1 MDSKINENI
10 LYLLKILHVFI
21 GAILPSGNNLGQIV
35 MLPAQYVQQL
45 QQTNQSQATSV
56 PTPTPKVAVTPK
68 TMPQKTS
75 IKVSP
80 TQAKENI
87 SIDSDLNSTPPESTN
102 YQRNSLEP
110 NGIRPR
116 KPCNCTK
123 SLCLKL
129 YCDCFANGEFC
140 HMCNCMNCFNNLDK
154 EEERQRAIRNCL
166 ERNPNA
172 FRPKIG
178 KGRDAGE
185 TSIRKHTKGCNCK
198 RSGCLK
204 NYCECYEAKI
214 ACSSNCKC
222 VGCRN
227 IEDTMEKKNMRQLN
241 TSAEQAL
248 QVVPTAKMK
257 INTIQE
263 VTTFRQ
269 LISSPNTK

>member
-1 MDSKINENI
+1 
-10 LYLLKILHVFI
+10 
-21 GAILPSGNNLGQIV
+21 
-35 MLPAQYVQQL
+35 MLPAQYVQQI
-45 QQTNQSQATSV
+45 QNQSQTSTASV
-56 PTPTPKVAVTPK
+56 PTPKVAVTAK
-68 TMPQKTS
+68 SVPQKTCLK
-75 IKVSP
+75 ISP
-80 TQAKENI
+80 TQIKEEI
-87 SIDSDLNSTPPESTN
+87 VPPAQESVSSPESTN
-102 YQRNSLEP
+102 YLRTLEP

-140 HMCNCMNCFNNLDK
+140 HLCNCMNCFNNLEK

-178 KGRDAGE
+178 KGKDAGE
-185 TSIRKHTKGCNCK
+185 SSVRKHTKGCNCK

-222 VGCRN
+222 IGCRN
-227 IEDTMEKKNMRQLN
+227 IEDSMEKKNVRLATPLPEAAQ
-241 TSAEQAL
+241 L
-248 QVVPTAKMK
+248 QVVPTAKSKLITPAPDVTNFRPM
-257 INTIQE
+257 ITNT
-263 VTTFRQ
+263 
-269 LISSPNTK
+269 STK

>member
-1 MDSKINENI
+1 
-10 LYLLKILHVFI
+10 
-21 GAILPSGNNLGQIV
+21 

-45 QQTNQSQATSV
+45 QNQVQPSAVTLQ
-56 PTPTPKVAVTPK
+56 TPKAAVTPK
-68 TMPQKTS
+68 TASQKTS
-75 IKVSP
+75 LKISP
-80 TQAKENI
+80 TQAKENVSLGNEI
-87 SIDSDLNSTPPESTN
+87 NSTPPESTN
-102 YQRNSLEP
+102 YARTLEP

-140 HMCNCMNCFNNLDK
+140 YLCNCMNCFNNLDK
-154 EEERQRAIRNCL
+154 EEERQRAIKNCL

-178 KGRDAGE
+178 KGREAGE
-185 TSIRKHTKGCNCK
+185 STIRKHTKGCNCK

-227 IEDTMEKKNMRQLN
+227 IEDSMDKKNMRQLN
-241 TSAEQAL
+241 TSAEQSL
-248 QVVPTAKMK
+248 QVVPIAKMK
-257 INTIQE
+257 PNTSTQDI
-263 VTTFRQ
+263 VTFRQ
-269 LISSPNTK
+269 LLSNPSTK

>member
-1 MDSKINENI
+1 
-10 LYLLKILHVFI
+10 
-21 GAILPSGNNLGQIV
+21 

-45 QQTNQSQATSV
+45 QNQTP
-56 PTPTPKVAVTPK
+56 PTQLTMQTPKVAVTPK
-68 TMPQKTS
+68 SVPQKTTV
-75 IKVSP
+75 KLSP
-80 TQAKENI
+80 SQTKENI
-87 SIDSDLNSTPPESTN
+87 SIGSDLSTTPPESTN
-102 YQRNSLEP
+102 FVRALEP

-178 KGRDAGE
+178 KGREAGE

-227 IEDTMEKKNMRQLN
+227 IEDTMEKKNIRQLN
-241 TSAEQAL
+241 TSNEQAL
-248 QVVPTAKMK
+248 QVVPTAKK
-257 INTIQE
+257 LNTSIQD
-263 VTTFRQ
+263 VTLFRQ
-269 LISSPNTK
+269 LMSQPSSK